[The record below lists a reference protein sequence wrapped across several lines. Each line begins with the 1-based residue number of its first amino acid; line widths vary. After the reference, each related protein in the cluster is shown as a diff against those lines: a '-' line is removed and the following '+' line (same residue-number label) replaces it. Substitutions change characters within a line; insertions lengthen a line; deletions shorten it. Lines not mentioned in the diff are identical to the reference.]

1 MSIKQ
6 IEIIPLV
13 SAGDIWLGMERS
25 EARQLLGKHKEY
37 RQFPNDENTIDAFDF
52 CHVAYT
58 ADNLVE
64 FVMLHD
70 FVNLQVYYNK
80 QRLDNMSQSELISFF
95 YDLDEDIDIESY
107 TKGEIVGI
115 VSFESNKLGVAAYWE
130 RDVEY
135 LEDGSEIW
143 QDKLASISVAIRDY
157 WK

>member
-13 SAGDIWLGMERS
+13 SVGDIWLGTERS
-25 EARQLLGKHKEY
+25 DVRKILGKHEEY
-37 RQFPNDENTIDAFDF
+37 KSFPNDENTMDAFDF

-64 FVMLHD
+64 FVMLHNFD
-70 FVNLQVYYNK
+70 NLQVYFNE

-95 YDLDEDIDIESY
+95 QDLDEDLEIESY
-107 TKGEIVGI
+107 TEGEI
-115 VSFESNKLGVAAYWE
+115 VSFESNKLGIAAYWE
-130 RDVEY
+130 RDVED
-135 LEDGSEIW
+135 LEDGSEIQ
-143 QDKLASISVAIRDY
+143 QDKLASISAAIKDY